1 MNFGYSE
8 VCLAH
13 DTGKRH
19 PENADRLRAIRQA
32 LTRKHGVEYVE
43 SPSATEAEVTAV
55 HDAGYVTEFR
65 EFCEDGGGNWDPD
78 TVAVAATWDAALE
91 SAGLAEWAAKAALS
105 GEDGRSTPFALGRP
119 PGHHAVEDDAMGF
132 CFFNNAAVA
141 ARSVID
147 DGEAERVAIIDWDV
161 HHGNGT
167 QDIFYGDDDV
177 FYVSIH
183 EDGLYPGTGEID
195 ESGEGD
201 GEGTTLNVP
210 LPAGSGDPEYRSTF
224 DDLVAP
230 SLLDFDPDLV
240 LVSAGF
246 DAHRHDPISRMRV
259 STEGYGML
267 TARAREL
274 ADEAGAA
281 LGFVL
286 EGGYGLDTLSDGVAM
301 VHEVFDGMEPV
312 VPDEEA
318 SEEVRELI
326 AEIRDAHP
334 AFEPD
339 ADA

>member
-19 PENADRLRAIRQA
+19 PENPDRLRAIRQA

-43 SPSATEAEVTAV
+43 SAPATKSEVTAV
-55 HDAGYVTEFR
+55 HDGNYVEEFR
-65 EFCEDGGGNWDPD
+65 EFCESGGGNWDPD
-78 TVAVAATWDAALE
+78 TVAVEETWDAALE
-91 SAGLAEWAAKAALS
+91 SAGLAKWAANAALD

-141 ARSVID
+141 AQAVID
-147 DGEAERVAIIDWDV
+147 DGDADRVAIIDWDV

-167 QDIFYGDDDV
+167 QDIFYDDGDV

-183 EDGLYPGTGEID
+183 EDGLYPGTGEVE
-195 ESGEGD
+195 ESGHGD
-201 GEGTTLNVP
+201 GEGTTLNAP
-210 LPAGSGDPEYRSTF
+210 LPAGAGDPEYHSVF
-224 DDLVAP
+224 DELISP
-230 SLLDFDPDLV
+230 SVLEFDPDLV

-259 STEGYGML
+259 STEGYGVL
-267 TARAREL
+267 TARVREL
-274 ADEAGAA
+274 AEESDAA
-281 LGFVL
+281 LGFIL

-301 VHEVFDGMEPV
+301 VHEVFDGMDPV
-312 VPDEEA
+312 VPEEDA
-318 SEEVRELI
+318 NEEVREVISDLL
-326 AEIRDAHP
+326 DSHP
-334 AFEPD
+334 MFESISD
-339 ADA
+339 S